1 MSEALKPCPFCGNDF
16 AHMAGCDPDVLPD
29 GDGPSPVE
37 CFNCGA
43 LGPDKKGITWNH
55 RAPDRAAYRA
65 GAEAMRE
72 AAQASL
78 KARVQHWRKTAASA
92 PTDGKRRQA
101 MRISEETDEC
111 IDAIRALPLPGDAP

>member
-1 MSEALKPCPFCGNDF
+1 MSEAMELNP
-16 AHMAGCDPDVLPD
+16 AALEAAIQAGSTNPYVGRVPGLIK
-29 GDGPSPVE
+29 
-37 CFNCGA
+37 NA
-43 LGPDKKGITWNH
+43 I
-55 RAPDRAAYRA
+55 RAYLVVAQPYRA

-111 IDAIRALPLPGDAP
+111 IDAIRALPMPGDEG